1 MAGICLNEDDSHFY
15 VTRTAEE
22 MDEEHVDA
30 LVDTYAGT
38 QVRELLFCP
47 NAMRT
52 SYASAVWPAI
62 WDGYDPE
69 AGDDQPFL
77 QSAGSEMRR
86 WPHNAWLLNHQGID
100 PYQRWLARSRTLN
113 ISPWLSMRMNDVHCV
128 DNLNSPLVTEFWR
141 KHQEYWRVPWRFDS
155 WQHRA
160 FDYGRKEVRDHHMLL
175 VRELVERYDMDG
187 LELDWMRFGYH
198 FRPGREEQGRGILT
212 EFTSQVRELLDRREA
227 ELGHPIKLGCRVPSR
242 PQTARALGMDA
253 VEWARRG
260 LVDMIVV
267 TPFWATIEFDM
278 PIELWKELLG
288 ETDVILAA
296 GLEVLLRPFPQPAPA
311 RYCDVEAV
319 RGAAA
324 SLLARGADRIYLFN
338 YMDNP
343 MNNPMASQPD
353 ENGTYLTKGQYER
366 VLNETGSLETLA
378 GKPRRHVVTYS
389 DTWAPGE
396 PEAASLPTRCEK
408 GKTAEFRLHIGPKP
422 QSGKSTV
429 LIGTKEGKSDI
440 EVHVNS
446 SLCPRVEAH
455 PDDGARSPAEILHEC
470 DVPLKELNPG
480 YNVIEATSRTAD
492 AEIVWV
498 ELFIHER

>member
-15 VTRTAEE
+15 VTRTREE

-38 QVRELLFCP
+38 QVRELLFNP

-52 SYASAVWPAI
+52 SYASQVWQPI

-69 AGDDQPFL
+69 AGDDQPFFQPADREL
-77 QSAGSEMRR
+77 RR
-86 WPHNAWLLNHQGID
+86 WPHNAWLLDHKGID
-100 PYQRWLARSRTLN
+100 PYQRWLARSRTLH

-128 DNLNSPLVTEFWR
+128 DNLSSPLVTDFWR
-141 KHQEYWRVPWRFDS
+141 KHPEYWRVPWRFDS
-155 WQHRA
+155 WRHRA
-160 FDYGRKEVRDHHMLL
+160 FDYGRKEVRDYHMLL

-198 FRPGREEQGRGILT
+198 FRPGHEEAGRGILT
-212 EFTSQVRELLDRREA
+212 EFMSQVRELLDRREG
-227 ELGHPIKLGCRVPSR
+227 ELGHPMKLGVRVPSR

-288 ETDVILAA
+288 ETDVVLAA
-296 GLEVLLRPFPQPAPA
+296 GLEVLLRPFPEPAPC
-311 RYCDVEAV
+311 RYCDLEAV

-338 YMDNP
+338 YMDNHA
-343 MNNPMASQPD
+343 NDPD
-353 ENGTYLTKGQYER
+353 YISEGQYER
-366 VLNETGSLETLA
+366 ILNEAGSPETLA
-378 GKPRRHVVTYS
+378 GKARRHVVTYS

-396 PEAASLPTRCEK
+396 PEATSLPKRCEK

-429 LIGTKEGKSDI
+429 LIGTREGESDI
-440 EVHVNS
+440 QVHVNS
-446 SLCPRVEAH
+446 SLCPGVESH
-455 PDDGARSPAEILHEC
+455 PDDGTRSPAETLYEC
-470 DVPLKELNPG
+470 DVALEELNPG
-480 YNVIEATSRTAD
+480 YNVIEVTSRTAD
-492 AEIVWV
+492 VEIVWV
-498 ELFIHER
+498 EVLLA